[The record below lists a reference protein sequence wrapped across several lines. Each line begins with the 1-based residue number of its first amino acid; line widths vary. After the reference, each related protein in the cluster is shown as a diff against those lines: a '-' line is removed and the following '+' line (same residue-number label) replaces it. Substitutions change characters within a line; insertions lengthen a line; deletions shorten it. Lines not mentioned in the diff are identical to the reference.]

1 MLQTL
6 LLATAMV
13 AIPQGEVQPLYLQ
26 KDGKKWQV
34 DAFKMDVTPVTN
46 GQFYQFVKAHPAWQ
60 KAKAPSVFVEP
71 SYLKHWPDGKPKTAE
86 LNQPVVYVS
95 WFAANAYCQAQG
107 KVLPS
112 VAQWEY
118 VGNASKS
125 EADGSKNPS
134 FSKKILQW
142 YARPGTD
149 VLGDVGQKPANFY
162 GVHDMH
168 ALVWEWTD
176 DFNQSLVTGASRAD
190 SSLDQ
195 GLYCGSAAAGS
206 ADPSDYAAFMRFGFR
221 SSLQAKFTLRNLGFR
236 CAQNAAK

>member
-34 DAFKMDVTPVTN
+34 EAFKLDATPVTN
-46 GQFYQFVKAHPAWQ
+46 AQFYQFVKAQPTWQ

-71 SYLKHWPDGKPKTAE
+71 NYLKHWPSNAPAKADANK
-86 LNQPVVYVS
+86 PVVYVS
-95 WFAANAYCQAQG
+95 WFAANAYCKAQG
-107 KVLPS
+107 KMLPS

-118 VGNASKS
+118 VGSASQTKANGS
-125 EADGSKNPS
+125 EQPAFRN
-134 FSKKILQW
+134 KILQW
-142 YARPGTD
+142 YARPGTTE
-149 VLGDVGQKPANFY
+149 LANVGQSPANFY
-162 GVHDMH
+162 GIQDMH
-168 ALVWEWTD
+168 GLVWEWTN

-190 SSLDQ
+190 SSLDK